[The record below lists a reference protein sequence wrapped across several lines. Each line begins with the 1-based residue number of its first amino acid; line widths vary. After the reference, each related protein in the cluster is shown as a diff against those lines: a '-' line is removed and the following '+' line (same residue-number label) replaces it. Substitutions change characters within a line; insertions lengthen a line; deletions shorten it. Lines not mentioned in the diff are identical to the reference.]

1 MRKTATKKPA
11 TLVQGTMRP
20 ALPNVG
26 PNIQEIEQAHAVLT
40 GLEVE
45 NRVLRSEHRLLLKF
59 AQLTAVHANELALA
73 LKALSGDVDL
83 AKKFIASMTNIHT
96 LTKQEHAW
104 IEENVT
110 TPAQALAEACH
121 RIPSETVAEG
131 DEPKE
136 ASRS

>member
-73 LKALSGDVDL
+73 LKALS
-83 AKKFIASMTNIHT
+83 KKFITSMTNIHT